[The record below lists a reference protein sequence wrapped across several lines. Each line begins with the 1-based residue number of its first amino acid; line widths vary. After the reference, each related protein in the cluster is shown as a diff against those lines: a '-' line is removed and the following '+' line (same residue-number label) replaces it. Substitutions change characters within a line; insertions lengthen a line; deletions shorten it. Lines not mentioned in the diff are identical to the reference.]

1 MADGD
6 LDLVTDAVL
15 TASRAL
21 VGVAARSLAVVDP
34 EVTLPQYRALVVL
47 ASRGPRL
54 VGELAEAL
62 GIHPSTAT
70 RLCDRLV
77 VKKLVTRTTGR
88 DNRRETT
95 ISLSVK
101 GRRLV
106 DRVTVLRRREI
117 EAIVER
123 VPSDLWSATVAALAR
138 VRGGRRRAAAAGVG
152 DWAGHDRCPLAAGV
166 PSRRL
171 ARVRQPVPRGRP
183 VVRRHRRGDR
193 AVRRRLRAARRHRN
207 LRAHPGACRP
217 GSSRCCQVSA
227 CWSRSPHAGSSAG
240 ASSSA
245 TADEYLQAFHDAG
258 HPLGLRAFVARTLA
272 GLATLGSG
280 GPMGLEGPSLYAG
293 AVFGSNL
300 QRRLPRMFRN
310 ADRRVLLVAGAAA
323 GVAAI
328 FKAPATGAVFALEVP
343 YQDDLARNMLPP
355 GDGVER
361 RRATWSSS
369 ASTARRRCSRSRGR
383 SI

>member
-1 MADGD
+1 M
-6 LDLVTDAVL
+6 TDAVL

-123 VPSDLWSATVAALAR
+123 VPTELWSATVAAL
-138 VRGGRRRAAAAGVG
+138 
-152 DWAGHDRCPLAAGV
+152 
-166 PSRRL
+166 
-171 ARVRQPVPRGRP
+171 
-183 VVRRHRRGDR
+183 
-193 AVRRRLRAARRHRN
+193 
-207 LRAHPGACRP
+207 
-217 GSSRCCQVSA
+217 SA
-227 CWSRSPHAGSSAG
+227 FAEA
-240 ASSSA
+240 
-245 TADEYLQAFHDAG
+245 ADEPPQQAWA
-258 HPLGLRAFVARTLA
+258 LG
-272 GLATLGSG
+272 
-280 GPMGLEGPSLYAG
+280 
-293 AVFGSNL
+293 
-300 QRRLPRMFRN
+300 
-310 ADRRVLLVAGAAA
+310 
-323 GVAAI
+323 
-328 FKAPATGAVFALEVP
+328 
-343 YQDDLARNMLPP
+343 
-355 GDGVER
+355 
-361 RRATWSSS
+361 WS
-369 ASTARRRCSRSRGR
+369 
-383 SI
+383 